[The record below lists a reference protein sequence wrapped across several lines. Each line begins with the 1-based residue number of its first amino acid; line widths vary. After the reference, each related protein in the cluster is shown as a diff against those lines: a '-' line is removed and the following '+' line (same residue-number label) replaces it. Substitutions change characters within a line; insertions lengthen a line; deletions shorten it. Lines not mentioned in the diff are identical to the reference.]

1 MDFSTRP
8 LIKTRFAPVSG
19 FRNKGSMRMPFKTA
33 AIAVALTA
41 VLALLAVEAPAQQ
54 GVCNDTPEPGGWIDC
69 REPADS
75 STDIDIDARNLTITT
90 TDDDTQAIGG
100 LHEGAGDIG
109 IIARDLIIN
118 TNGSVA
124 DGISASHAGEGEIE
138 VDLKDVII
146 TTKGSNADGVYG
158 FHEGAQGGVHIDV
171 QNTDITTSG
180 DEAEAILAIRDGAG
194 EIEILARKALFE
206 TEGEGAEGVHGLHR
220 GAGDVHIGVQNIKA
234 ITTGAGASGVRG
246 SHVGTGAIELDLKD
260 VTIMTQGGNADGVY
274 AIHVGEEGAVLIQ
287 MQGGEITT
295 MGQEAEAIRG
305 THEGADSIGID
316 VQGIDITTRGNQAEA
331 IIAIHSG
338 AADIEMNMHGVSIAT
353 EGQEAGGVHGLH
365 QRNSEGDVNIDA
377 RNTQVKTTGAGAY
390 GIRGSHG
397 GTGAIDIDLK
407 DVAITTEGRN
417 ADGVYGYHVGSEG
430 NVQIEIQGGGV
441 TTRGAG
447 AEGILASHSGM
458 GEIEILVHKALFE
471 TEGEGAEGILASHSG
486 MGEIEILVRDALIQ
500 TEGEGSE
507 GVHGLHRNAGGVHIN
522 AQGIRV
528 TTTGME
534 AAGIQG
540 SHTGT
545 GSIEIDARG
554 AEVATM
560 NERSH
565 GIAAYHGGSGSVR
578 IAVDGGRVHAAGMDA
593 SGVRVGN
600 ADSRGRVTLAAEVDE
615 EGYRKQSVTVNAPVT
630 GGPGRDAAGVFLA
643 GGGRVVIGPR
653 GSLGAESRIAIRAAG
668 DAPRLHV
675 DMNLDGRRVTQVIG
689 EDFIHNHEGETT
701 LLINGV
707 VLHDGE
713 AGATGLE
720 SPNGAWDVTLLET
733 PTVTGRIFSHN
744 DFTEDYAPRAAVYEA
759 LPGFLLRLNGR
770 GVAGK
775 RIASTGTPVWVS
787 LSNGEGSYEAERA
800 SVGAKYD
807 FNHFGAEAGVS
818 FSFGENLGGSISAR
832 YVNGSAEVESPAGN
846 GDIKAQGIGAALG
859 ASWSNTSGYYAAGRT
874 ALIDYDVDASS
885 TKRGELTKN
894 GGALGYSV
902 GIEAGMRV
910 ALGEKIKL
918 TPRAWMMGAGFL
930 NAEFTDAVNSR
941 VSLDDSRR
949 FKGGLGLIAE
959 TARTWEGGALSLHV
973 LLDVEQALGDG
984 GTTTVVSGEKLTS
997 ESAKTRVLLG
1007 LGGAYRQGPFS
1018 LGAELSAGGLG
1029 SDDDEYSGR
1038 VDFGMKF

>member
-19 FRNKGSMRMPFKTA
+19 FKNKGSMRIPFKTA

-41 VLALLAVEAPAQQ
+41 VLALLAGEAPAQQ
-54 GVCNDTPEPGGWIDC
+54 GVCKDTPEPGGWIDC

-75 STDIDIDARNLTITT
+75 TDAIDIDARNLTIN
-90 TDDDTQAIGG
+90 TDG
-100 LHEGAGDIG
+100 L
-109 IIARDLIIN
+109 IAH
-118 TNGSVA
+118 A
-124 DGISASHAGEGEIE
+124 ISASHAGEGDID
-138 VDLKDVII
+138 VDTRDVTIM
-146 TTKGSNADGVYG
+146 TEGRNADGVYG

-180 DEAEAILAIRDGAG
+180 DEAEAILIIHERAG
-194 EIEILARKALFE
+194 EIEILVRKALFE

-220 GAGDVHIGVQNIKA
+220 GAGDVHIGVQNTEV
-234 ITTGAGASGVRG
+234 ITMGAGASGVRG
-246 SHVGTGAIELDLKD
+246 SHGGTGAIEIDLKD
-260 VTIMTQGGNADGVY
+260 VTIMTQGRNADGVY
-274 AIHVGEEGAVLIQ
+274 GFHVGSEGDIRIDV
-287 MQGGEITT
+287 QGGDVTT
-295 MGQEAEAIRG
+295 KGDEAEAILAIRD
-305 THEGADSIGID
+305 GAGDLEILVRNG
-316 VQGIDITTRGNQAEA
+316 A
-331 IIAIHSG
+331 IK
-338 AADIEMNMHGVSIAT
+338 T
-353 EGQEAGGVHGLH
+353 EGQSAEGIHGLH
-365 QRNSEGDVNIDA
+365 RSGGNIEFDA
-377 RNTQVKTTGAGAY
+377 QNTNITTQGVEAS
-390 GIRGSHG
+390 GIRVSHG
-397 GTGAIDIDLK
+397 GTGAIRLDLR
-407 DVAITTEGRN
+407 DVTISTEGRN
-417 ADGVYGYHVGSEG
+417 ADGVYGFHVGSEG
-430 NVQIEIQGGGV
+430 DIRINAQGGDV
-441 TTRGAG
+441 TTKGDE
-447 AEGILASHSGM
+447 AEAILAIRDGA
-458 GEIEILVHKALFE
+458 GEIEILVRKALFE
-471 TEGEGAEGILASHSG
+471 TEGEGAEG
-486 MGEIEILVRDALIQ
+486 
-500 TEGEGSE
+500 
-507 GVHGLHRNAGGVHIN
+507 VHGLHRGAGDVHIGVQN
-522 AQGIRV
+522 TEVITMGVGASGIR
-528 TTTGME
+528 
-534 AAGIQG
+534 G
-540 SHTGT
+540 SHGGT
-545 GSIEIDARG
+545 GGIDIYARDTTISTTN
-554 AEVATM
+554 ANA
-560 NERSH
+560 H
-565 GIAAYHGGSGSVR
+565 GILGHHGGSGSVR
-578 IAVDGGRVHAAGMDA
+578 IAVDGGRVHAAGPDA
-593 SGVRVGN
+593 SGVRVGEV
-600 ADSRGRVTLAAEVDE
+600 DSRGRATLAAEVDE

-630 GGPGRDAAGVFLA
+630 GGSGRDAAGVFLA

-675 DMNLDGRRVTQVIG
+675 DMNLDGRRVAQVIG
-689 EDFIHNHEGETT
+689 ESFIHNHEGETT

-720 SPNGAWDVTLLET
+720 APNGAWDVTLLET

-744 DFTEDYAPRAAVYEA
+744 DFNAVYAPRAAVYEA

-770 GVAGK
+770 GPKGK
-775 RIASTGTPVWVS
+775 RIASTGAPVWVS
-787 LSNGEGSYEAERA
+787 LSNGKVSYEAERA

-941 VSLDDSRR
+941 ISLDDSRR

-973 LLDVEQALGDG
+973 SLDVEQALGDG

-1018 LGAELSAGGLG
+1018 LGAELSAGGPG

>member
-19 FRNKGSMRMPFKTA
+19 FKNKGSMRIPFKTA

-41 VLALLAVEAPAQQ
+41 VLALLAGEAPAQQ
-54 GVCNDTPEPGGWIDC
+54 GVCKDTPEPGGWIDC

-75 STDIDIDARNLTITT
+75 STDIDIDARNLTIN
-90 TDDDTQAIGG
+90 TDG
-100 LHEGAGDIG
+100 L
-109 IIARDLIIN
+109 IAH
-118 TNGSVA
+118 A
-124 DGISASHAGEGEIE
+124 ISASHAGEGDID
-138 VDLKDVII
+138 VDTRDVTIM
-146 TTKGSNADGVYG
+146 TEGRNADGVYG

-180 DEAEAILAIRDGAG
+180 DEGEAILAIRDGAG
-194 EIEILARKALFE
+194 EIEILVRKALFE

-220 GAGDVHIGVQNIKA
+220 GAGDVHIGVQNTEV
-234 ITTGAGASGVRG
+234 ITMGAGASGIRG
-246 SHVGTGAIELDLKD
+246 SHGGTGAIEIDLKD
-260 VTIMTQGGNADGVY
+260 VTIMTQGRNADGVY
-274 AIHVGEEGAVLIQ
+274 GFHVGEEGAVLIQ

-295 MGQEAEAIRG
+295 MGDEAEAILAIRDG
-305 THEGADSIGID
+305 AGDLEILVRNGAIETEGEGA
-316 VQGIDITTRGNQAEA
+316 E
-331 IIAIHSG
+331 
-338 AADIEMNMHGVSIAT
+338 
-353 EGQEAGGVHGLH
+353 GVHGLH
-365 QRNSEGDVNIDA
+365 RGAGDVHIGA
-377 RNTQVKTTGAGAY
+377 QNTEVITMGVGAS

-397 GTGAIDIDLK
+397 GTGGIDIYARD
-407 DVAITTEGRN
+407 TTISTTN
-417 ADGVYGYHVGSEG
+417 ANAH
-430 NVQIEIQGGGV
+430 
-441 TTRGAG
+441 
-447 AEGILASHSGM
+447 GILGH
-458 GEIEILVHKALFE
+458 
-471 TEGEGAEGILASHSG
+471 
-486 MGEIEILVRDALIQ
+486 
-500 TEGEGSE
+500 
-507 GVHGLHRNAGGVHIN
+507 
-522 AQGIRV
+522 
-528 TTTGME
+528 
-534 AAGIQG
+534 
-540 SHTGT
+540 
-545 GSIEIDARG
+545 
-554 AEVATM
+554 
-560 NERSH
+560 
-565 GIAAYHGGSGSVR
+565 HGGSGSVR
-578 IAVDGGRVHAAGMDA
+578 IAVDGGRVHAAGPDA
-593 SGVRVGN
+593 SGVRVGEV
-600 ADSRGRVTLAAEVDE
+600 DSRGRATLAAEVDE
-615 EGYRKQSVTVNAPVT
+615 DGYRKQSVTVNAPVT
-630 GGPGRDAAGVFLA
+630 GGSGRDAAGVFLA

-675 DMNLDGRRVTQVIG
+675 DMNLDGRRVAQVIG
-689 EDFIHNHEGETT
+689 ESFIHNHEGETA
-701 LLINGV
+701 LLINDV

-720 SPNGAWDVTLLET
+720 APNGAWDVTLLET

-775 RIASTGTPVWVS
+775 RIASRGAPVWVS
-787 LSNGEGSYEAERA
+787 LSNGKGSYEAERA

-818 FSFGENLGGSISAR
+818 FSFGENLGGSISTR

-941 VSLDDSRR
+941 ISLDDSRR

-973 LLDVEQALGDG
+973 SLDVEQALGDG

-1018 LGAELSAGGLG
+1018 LGAELSAGGPG

>member
-1 MDFSTRP
+1 MRNGT
-8 LIKTRFAPVSG
+8 IKTEGQSAEGIHGLHRSG
-19 FRNKGSMRMPFKTA
+19 GNIDLETQNTNITTQG
-33 AIAVALTA
+33 
-41 VLALLAVEAPAQQ
+41 VEAS
-54 GVCNDTPEPGGWIDC
+54 GIRGSHGGTGAIRLDL
-69 REPADS
+69 RDVTI
-75 STDIDIDARNLTITT
+75 ST
-90 TDDDTQAIGG
+90 
-100 LHEGAGDIG
+100 EG
-109 IIARDLIIN
+109 R
-118 TNGSVA
+118 
-124 DGISASHAGEGEIE
+124 
-138 VDLKDVII
+138 
-146 TTKGSNADGVYG
+146 NADGVYG
-158 FHEGAQGGVHIDV
+158 FHVGSEGDIRIDAQGGDV
-171 QNTDITTSG
+171 TTKG

-194 EIEILARKALFE
+194 EIEILVRKALFE

-220 GAGDVHIGVQNIKA
+220 GAGDVHIGVQNTEV
-234 ITTGAGASGVRG
+234 ITMGVGAS
-246 SHVGTGAIELDLKD
+246 
-260 VTIMTQGGNADGVY
+260 
-274 AIHVGEEGAVLIQ
+274 
-287 MQGGEITT
+287 
-295 MGQEAEAIRG
+295 
-305 THEGADSIGID
+305 
-316 VQGIDITTRGNQAEA
+316 
-331 IIAIHSG
+331 
-338 AADIEMNMHGVSIAT
+338 
-353 EGQEAGGVHGLH
+353 
-365 QRNSEGDVNIDA
+365 
-377 RNTQVKTTGAGAY
+377 

-397 GTGAIDIDLK
+397 GTGGIDIYARD
-407 DVAITTEGRN
+407 TTISTTN
-417 ADGVYGYHVGSEG
+417 ANAH
-430 NVQIEIQGGGV
+430 
-441 TTRGAG
+441 
-447 AEGILASHSGM
+447 GILGH
-458 GEIEILVHKALFE
+458 
-471 TEGEGAEGILASHSG
+471 
-486 MGEIEILVRDALIQ
+486 
-500 TEGEGSE
+500 
-507 GVHGLHRNAGGVHIN
+507 
-522 AQGIRV
+522 
-528 TTTGME
+528 
-534 AAGIQG
+534 
-540 SHTGT
+540 
-545 GSIEIDARG
+545 
-554 AEVATM
+554 
-560 NERSH
+560 
-565 GIAAYHGGSGSVR
+565 HGGSGSVR
-578 IAVDGGRVHAAGMDA
+578 IAVDGGRVHAAGPDA
-593 SGVRVGN
+593 SGVRVGEV
-600 ADSRGRVTLAAEVDE
+600 DSRGRATLAAEMGED
-615 EGYRKQSVTVNAPVT
+615 GYRKQSVTVNAPVT
-630 GGPGRDAAGVFLA
+630 GGSGRDAAGVFLA

-675 DMNLDGRRVTQVIG
+675 DMNLDGRRVAQVIG
-689 EDFIHNHEGETT
+689 ESFIHNHEGETT

-713 AGATGLE
+713 ADATGLE
-720 SPNGAWDVTLLET
+720 APNGAWDVTLLET

-775 RIASTGTPVWVS
+775 RIASTGAPVWVS
-787 LSNGEGSYEAERA
+787 LSNGKGSYEAERA

-832 YVNGSAEVESPAGN
+832 YVNGSAEVESPVGN

-930 NAEFTDAVNSR
+930 NAEFTDVVNSR
-941 VSLDDSRR
+941 ISLDDSRR

-973 LLDVEQALGDG
+973 SLDVEQALGDG

>member
-8 LIKTRFAPVSG
+8 LIKTRYAPVSG

-41 VLALLAVEAPAQQ
+41 ILALLAGEAPAQQ
-54 GVCNDTPEPGGWIDC
+54 GVCKDTPEPGGWIDC

-75 STDIDIDARNLTITT
+75 TDAIDIDARNLTIN
-90 TDDDTQAIGG
+90 TDGP
-100 LHEGAGDIG
+100 
-109 IIARDLIIN
+109 IAD
-118 TNGSVA
+118 A
-124 DGISASHAGEGEIE
+124 ISASHAGEGKIE

-146 TTKGSNADGVYG
+146 TTQGRNADGVYG

-180 DEAEAILAIRDGAG
+180 DEAEAILIIHEGAG
-194 EIEILARKALFE
+194 EIEILVRKALFE

-220 GAGDVHIGVQNIKA
+220 GAGDVHIGVQNTEV
-234 ITTGAGASGVRG
+234 ITMGAGASGVRG
-246 SHVGTGAIELDLKD
+246 SHGGRGAIEIDLKD
-260 VTIMTQGGNADGVY
+260 VTIMTQGRNADGVY
-274 AIHVGEEGAVLIQ
+274 GFHVGEEGAVLIQ

-316 VQGIDITTRGNQAEA
+316 VQGTDITTRGNQAEA

-377 RNTQVKTTGAGAY
+377 RNTQVKTTGEGAY

-397 GTGAIDIDLK
+397 GTGAIEIDLK
-407 DVAITTEGRN
+407 DVAITTEGEN
-417 ADGVYGYHVGSEG
+417 ADGVYGFHVGSEG
-430 NVQIEIQGGGV
+430 DIRINAQGGDV
-441 TTRGAG
+441 TTKGDE
-447 AEGILASHSGM
+447 AEAILAIRDGA
-458 GEIEILVHKALFE
+458 GEIEIV
-471 TEGEGAEGILASHSG
+471 
-486 MGEIEILVRDALIQ
+486 VRDALIQ

-507 GVHGLHRNAGGVHIN
+507 GVHGLHRNAGGVRIY
-522 AQGIRV
+522 ARGIRV
-528 TTTGME
+528 TTTGMN
-534 AAGIQG
+534 AASIQG

-578 IAVDGGRVHAAGMDA
+578 IAVDGGRVHAAGPDA
-593 SGVRVGN
+593 SGVRVGEV
-600 ADSRGRVTLAAEVDE
+600 DSRGRATLAAEVDE

-630 GGPGRDAAGVFLA
+630 GGSGRDAAGVFLA

-675 DMNLDGRRVTQVIG
+675 DMNLDGRRVAQVIG
-689 EDFIHNHEGETT
+689 ESFIHNHEGETT

-720 SPNGAWDVTLLET
+720 APNGAWDVTLLET

-744 DFTEDYAPRAAVYEA
+744 DFNAVYAPRAAVYEA

-775 RIASTGTPVWVS
+775 RIASTGAPVWVS
-787 LSNGEGSYEAERA
+787 LSNGKGSYEAERA

-832 YVNGSAEVESPAGN
+832 YVNGSAEVESPVGN

-874 ALIDYDVDASS
+874 ALIYYDVDASS

-930 NAEFTDAVNSR
+930 NAEFIDAVNSR
-941 VSLDDSRR
+941 ISLDDSRR

-973 LLDVEQALGDG
+973 SLDVEQALGDG

-1018 LGAELSAGGLG
+1018 LGAELSAGGPG

>member
-1 MDFSTRP
+1 
-8 LIKTRFAPVSG
+8 
-19 FRNKGSMRMPFKTA
+19 MPFKTA

-41 VLALLAVEAPAQQ
+41 VLALLAGEAPAQQ
-54 GVCNDTPEPGGWIDC
+54 GVCKDTPEPGGWIDC

-75 STDIDIDARNLTITT
+75 STDIDIDARDLTIN
-90 TDDDTQAIGG
+90 TDGP
-100 LHEGAGDIG
+100 
-109 IIARDLIIN
+109 IAD
-118 TNGSVA
+118 A
-124 DGISASHAGEGEIE
+124 ISASHAGEGEIE

-146 TTKGSNADGVYG
+146 TTQGRNADGVYG

-180 DEAEAILAIRDGAG
+180 DEGEAILIIHEGAD
-194 EIEILARKALFE
+194 EIEILVRKALFE

-220 GAGDVHIGVQNIKA
+220 GAGDVHIGVQNTEV
-234 ITTGAGASGVRG
+234 ITMGVGASGIRG
-246 SHVGTGAIELDLKD
+246 SHGGTGAIELDLKD
-260 VTIMTQGGNADGVY
+260 VTIMTQGRNADGVY
-274 AIHVGEEGAVLIQ
+274 GFHVGSEGD
-287 MQGGEITT
+287 
-295 MGQEAEAIRG
+295 IR
-305 THEGADSIGID
+305 ID
-316 VQGIDITTRGNQAEA
+316 VQGGTITTKDRDAEA
-331 IIAIHSG
+331 ILGIHEGAGDVEILVRNGAI
-338 AADIEMNMHGVSIAT
+338 ET
-353 EGQEAGGVHGLH
+353 EGQSAEGIHGLH
-365 QRNSEGDVNIDA
+365 RSGGNIDLETQ
-377 RNTQVKTTGAGAY
+377 NTNITTQGVEAS

-397 GTGAIDIDLK
+397 GTGAIRLDLR
-407 DVAITTEGRN
+407 DVTISTEGRN
-417 ADGVYGYHVGSEG
+417 ADGVYGFHVGSG
-430 NVQIEIQGGGV
+430 GDIRIDAQGGDV
-441 TTRGAG
+441 TTKGDE
-447 AEGILASHSGM
+447 AEAILAIRDGA
-458 GEIEILVHKALFE
+458 GEIEILVRKALFE
-471 TEGEGAEGILASHSG
+471 TEGEGAEG
-486 MGEIEILVRDALIQ
+486 
-500 TEGEGSE
+500 
-507 GVHGLHRNAGGVHIN
+507 VHGLHRGAGDVHIGVQN
-522 AQGIRV
+522 TEVITMGVGASGIR
-528 TTTGME
+528 
-534 AAGIQG
+534 G
-540 SHTGT
+540 SHGGT
-545 GSIEIDARG
+545 GGIDIYARDTTISTTN
-554 AEVATM
+554 ANA
-560 NERSH
+560 H
-565 GIAAYHGGSGSVR
+565 GILGHHGGSGSVR
-578 IAVDGGRVHAAGMDA
+578 IAVDGGRVHAAGPDA
-593 SGVRVGN
+593 SGVRVGEV
-600 ADSRGRVTLAAEVDE
+600 DSRGRATLAAEMGED
-615 EGYRKQSVTVNAPVT
+615 GYRKQSVTVNAPVT
-630 GGPGRDAAGVFLA
+630 GGSGRDAAGVFLA

-675 DMNLDGRRVTQVIG
+675 DMNLDGRRVAQVIG
-689 EDFIHNHEGETT
+689 ESFIHNHEGETT

-713 AGATGLE
+713 ADATGLE
-720 SPNGAWDVTLLET
+720 APNGAWDVTLLET

-775 RIASTGTPVWVS
+775 RIASTGAPVWVS
-787 LSNGEGSYEAERA
+787 LSNGKGSYEAERA

-930 NAEFTDAVNSR
+930 NAEFTDVVNSR
-941 VSLDDSRR
+941 ISLDDSRR

-973 LLDVEQALGDG
+973 SLDVEQALGDG

>member
-1 MDFSTRP
+1 
-8 LIKTRFAPVSG
+8 
-19 FRNKGSMRMPFKTA
+19 MPFKTA

-41 VLALLAVEAPAQQ
+41 VLALLAGEAPAQQ
-54 GVCNDTPEPGGWIDC
+54 GVCKDTPEPGGWIDC

-75 STDIDIDARNLTITT
+75 STDIDIDARDLTIN
-90 TDDDTQAIGG
+90 TDGP
-100 LHEGAGDIG
+100 
-109 IIARDLIIN
+109 IAD
-118 TNGSVA
+118 A
-124 DGISASHAGEGEIE
+124 ISASHAGEGEIE

-146 TTKGSNADGVYG
+146 TTQGRNADGVYG

-180 DEAEAILAIRDGAG
+180 DEGEAILIIHEGAD
-194 EIEILARKALFE
+194 EIEILVRKALFE

-220 GAGDVHIGVQNIKA
+220 GAGDVHIGVQNTEV
-234 ITTGAGASGVRG
+234 ITMGVGASGIRG
-246 SHVGTGAIELDLKD
+246 SHGGTGAIELDLKD
-260 VTIMTQGGNADGVY
+260 VTIMTQGRNADGVY
-274 AIHVGEEGAVLIQ
+274 GFHVGSEGD
-287 MQGGEITT
+287 
-295 MGQEAEAIRG
+295 IR
-305 THEGADSIGID
+305 ID
-316 VQGIDITTRGNQAEA
+316 VQGGTITTKDRDAEA
-331 IIAIHSG
+331 ILGIHEGAGDVEILVRNGAI
-338 AADIEMNMHGVSIAT
+338 ET
-353 EGQEAGGVHGLH
+353 EGQSAEGIHGLH
-365 QRNSEGDVNIDA
+365 RSGGNIDLETQ
-377 RNTQVKTTGAGAY
+377 NTNITTQGVEAS

-397 GTGAIDIDLK
+397 GTGAIRLDLR
-407 DVAITTEGRN
+407 DVTISTEGRN
-417 ADGVYGYHVGSEG
+417 ADGVYGFHVGSEG
-430 NVQIEIQGGGV
+430 DIRINAQGGDV
-441 TTRGAG
+441 TTKGDE
-447 AEGILASHSGM
+447 AEAILAIRDGA
-458 GEIEILVHKALFE
+458 GEIEILVRKALFE
-471 TEGEGAEGILASHSG
+471 TEGEGAEG
-486 MGEIEILVRDALIQ
+486 
-500 TEGEGSE
+500 
-507 GVHGLHRNAGGVHIN
+507 VHGLHRGAGDVHIGVQN
-522 AQGIRV
+522 TEVITMGVGASGIR
-528 TTTGME
+528 
-534 AAGIQG
+534 G
-540 SHTGT
+540 SHGGT
-545 GSIEIDARG
+545 GGIDIYARDTTISTTN
-554 AEVATM
+554 ANA
-560 NERSH
+560 H
-565 GIAAYHGGSGSVR
+565 GILGHHGGSGSVR
-578 IAVDGGRVHAAGMDA
+578 IAVDGGRVHAAGPDA
-593 SGVRVGN
+593 SGVRVGEV
-600 ADSRGRVTLAAEVDE
+600 DSRGRATLAAEMGED
-615 EGYRKQSVTVNAPVT
+615 GYRKQSVTVNAPVT
-630 GGPGRDAAGVFLA
+630 GGSGRDAAGVFLA

-675 DMNLDGRRVTQVIG
+675 DMNLDGRRVAQVIG
-689 EDFIHNHEGETT
+689 ESFIHNHEGETT

-713 AGATGLE
+713 ADATGLE
-720 SPNGAWDVTLLET
+720 APNGAWDVTLLET

-775 RIASTGTPVWVS
+775 RIASTGAPVWVS
-787 LSNGEGSYEAERA
+787 LSNGKGSYEAERA

-832 YVNGSAEVESPAGN
+832 YVNGSAEVESPVGN

-930 NAEFTDAVNSR
+930 NAEFTDVVNSR
-941 VSLDDSRR
+941 ISLDDSRR

-973 LLDVEQALGDG
+973 SLDVEQALGDG

>member
-41 VLALLAVEAPAQQ
+41 VLALLAGEAPAQQ
-54 GVCNDTPEPGGWIDC
+54 GVCKDTPEPGGWIDC

-75 STDIDIDARNLTITT
+75 STDIDIDARDLTIN
-90 TDDDTQAIGG
+90 TDGP
-100 LHEGAGDIG
+100 
-109 IIARDLIIN
+109 IAD
-118 TNGSVA
+118 A
-124 DGISASHAGEGEIE
+124 ISASHAGEGEIE

-146 TTKGSNADGVYG
+146 TTQGRNADGVYG

-180 DEAEAILAIRDGAG
+180 DEGEAILIIHEGAD
-194 EIEILARKALFE
+194 EIEILVRKALFE

-220 GAGDVHIGVQNIKA
+220 GAGDVHIGVQNTEV
-234 ITTGAGASGVRG
+234 ITMGVGASGIRG
-246 SHVGTGAIELDLKD
+246 SHGGTGAIELDLKD
-260 VTIMTQGGNADGVY
+260 VTIMTQGRNADGVY
-274 AIHVGEEGAVLIQ
+274 GFHVGSEGD
-287 MQGGEITT
+287 
-295 MGQEAEAIRG
+295 IR
-305 THEGADSIGID
+305 ID
-316 VQGIDITTRGNQAEA
+316 VQGGTITTKDRDAEA
-331 IIAIHSG
+331 ILGIHEGAGDVEILVRNGAI
-338 AADIEMNMHGVSIAT
+338 ET
-353 EGQEAGGVHGLH
+353 EGQSAEGIHGLH
-365 QRNSEGDVNIDA
+365 RSGGNIDLETQ
-377 RNTQVKTTGAGAY
+377 NTNITTQGVEAS

-397 GTGAIDIDLK
+397 GTGAIRLDLR
-407 DVAITTEGRN
+407 DVTISTEGRN
-417 ADGVYGYHVGSEG
+417 ADGVYGFHVGSEG
-430 NVQIEIQGGGV
+430 DIRIDAQGGDV
-441 TTRGAG
+441 TTKGDE
-447 AEGILASHSGM
+447 AEAILAIRDGA
-458 GEIEILVHKALFE
+458 GEIEILVRKALFE
-471 TEGEGAEGILASHSG
+471 TEGEGAEG
-486 MGEIEILVRDALIQ
+486 
-500 TEGEGSE
+500 
-507 GVHGLHRNAGGVHIN
+507 VHGLHRGTGDVHIGVQN
-522 AQGIRV
+522 TEVITMGVGASGIR
-528 TTTGME
+528 
-534 AAGIQG
+534 G
-540 SHTGT
+540 SHGGT
-545 GSIEIDARG
+545 GGIDIYARDTTISTTN
-554 AEVATM
+554 ANA
-560 NERSH
+560 H
-565 GIAAYHGGSGSVR
+565 GILGHHGGSGSVR
-578 IAVDGGRVHAAGMDA
+578 IAVDGGRVHAAGPDA
-593 SGVRVGN
+593 SGVRVGEV
-600 ADSRGRVTLAAEVDE
+600 DSRGRATLAAEMGED
-615 EGYRKQSVTVNAPVT
+615 GYRKQSVTVNAPVT
-630 GGPGRDAAGVFLA
+630 GGSGRDAAGVFLA

-675 DMNLDGRRVTQVIG
+675 DMNLDGRRVAQVIG
-689 EDFIHNHEGETT
+689 ESFIHNHEGETT

-713 AGATGLE
+713 ADATGLE
-720 SPNGAWDVTLLET
+720 APNGAWDVTLLET

-775 RIASTGTPVWVS
+775 RIASTGAPVWVS
-787 LSNGEGSYEAERA
+787 LSNGKGSYEAERA

-832 YVNGSAEVESPAGN
+832 YVNGSAEVESPVGN

-918 TPRAWMMGAGFL
+918 TPRAWARGSGFL

-941 VSLDDSRR
+941 ISLDDSRR

-973 LLDVEQALGDG
+973 SLDVEQALGDG

>member
-19 FRNKGSMRMPFKTA
+19 FRNKGSMGMPFKTA
-33 AIAVALTA
+33 AISVALTA
-41 VLALLAVEAPAQQ
+41 VLALLAGEAPAQQ
-54 GVCNDTPEPGGWIDC
+54 GVCKDTPEPGGWIDC

-75 STDIDIDARNLTITT
+75 SADIDIDARNLTITT
-90 TDDDTQAIGG
+90 TDDDAQAIGG
-100 LHEGAGDIG
+100 LHEGVGDID

-146 TTKGSNADGVYG
+146 TTQGRNADGVYG

-171 QNTDITTSG
+171 QNTDITTSR

-194 EIEILARKALFE
+194 EIEILVRKALFE

-220 GAGDVHIGVQNIKA
+220 GAGDVHIGVQNTEV
-234 ITTGAGASGVRG
+234 ITTGAGASGIRG
-246 SHVGTGAIELDLKD
+246 SHGGTGAIEIDLKD

-397 GTGAIDIDLK
+397 GTGAIEIDLK
-407 DVAITTEGRN
+407 DVAIATEGRN
-417 ADGVYGYHVGSEG
+417 ADGVYGFHVGSEG
-430 NVQIEIQGGGV
+430 DIRIDAQGGDV
-441 TTRGAG
+441 TTKGDE
-447 AEGILASHSGM
+447 AEAILAIRDGA
-458 GEIEILVHKALFE
+458 GEIEILVRNALIR
-471 TEGEGAEGILASHSG
+471 TEGEGAEG
-486 MGEIEILVRDALIQ
+486 
-500 TEGEGSE
+500 
-507 GVHGLHRNAGGVHIN
+507 VHGLHRDNGEVRIN
-522 AQGIRV
+522 ARGVEIS
-528 TTTGME
+528 TTG
-534 AAGIQG
+534 AAASGVRG
-540 SHTGT
+540 SHG
-545 GSIEIDARG
+545 GMGGIDIYVRDTTISTTNAN
-554 AEVATM
+554 A
-560 NERSH
+560 H
-565 GIAAYHGGSGSVR
+565 GILGLHGGSGSVR
-578 IAVDGGRVHAAGMDA
+578 IAVDGGSVHAAGMDA

-600 ADSRGRVTLAAEVDE
+600 VDSRGRVTLAAEMGED
-615 EGYRKQSVTVNAPVT
+615 GYRKQSVTVNAPVT
-630 GGPGRDAAGVFLA
+630 GGSGRDAAGVFLA

-720 SPNGAWDVTLLET
+720 APNGAWDVTLLET

-775 RIASTGTPVWVS
+775 RIASTGAPVWVS
-787 LSNGEGSYEAERA
+787 LSNGKGSYEAERA

-859 ASWSNTSGYYAAGRT
+859 ASWSNTSGYYVAGRT

-941 VSLDDSRR
+941 ISLDDSRR

-959 TARTWEGGALSLHV
+959 TARTWEGGALSCTSRWMWSRRSATAVRPPLFRARNSHPNRPKPV
-973 LLDVEQALGDG
+973 FSWAWAAPIARALSPWAPSSRRAAWAR
-984 GTTTVVSGEKLTS
+984 TMMNTP
-997 ESAKTRVLLG
+997 
-1007 LGGAYRQGPFS
+1007 GAS
-1018 LGAELSAGGLG
+1018 I
-1029 SDDDEYSGR
+1029 
-1038 VDFGMKF
+1038 

>member
-1 MDFSTRP
+1 
-8 LIKTRFAPVSG
+8 
-19 FRNKGSMRMPFKTA
+19 MPFKTA

-41 VLALLAVEAPAQQ
+41 VLALLAGEAPAQQ
-54 GVCNDTPEPGGWIDC
+54 GVCKDTPEPGGWIDC

-75 STDIDIDARNLTITT
+75 STDIDIDARDLTIN
-90 TDDDTQAIGG
+90 TDGP
-100 LHEGAGDIG
+100 
-109 IIARDLIIN
+109 IAD
-118 TNGSVA
+118 A
-124 DGISASHAGEGEIE
+124 ISASHAGEGEIE

-146 TTKGSNADGVYG
+146 TTQGRNADGVYG

-180 DEAEAILAIRDGAG
+180 DEGEAILIIHEGAG

-220 GAGDVHIGVQNIKA
+220 GAGDVHIGVQNTEV
-234 ITTGAGASGVRG
+234 ITMGVGASGIRG
-246 SHVGTGAIELDLKD
+246 SHGGTGAIELDLKD
-260 VTIMTQGGNADGVY
+260 VTIMTQGRNADGVY
-274 AIHVGEEGAVLIQ
+274 GFHVGSEGD
-287 MQGGEITT
+287 
-295 MGQEAEAIRG
+295 IR
-305 THEGADSIGID
+305 ID
-316 VQGIDITTRGNQAEA
+316 VQGGTITTKDRDAEA
-331 IIAIHSG
+331 ILGIHEGAGDVEILVRNGAI
-338 AADIEMNMHGVSIAT
+338 ET
-353 EGQEAGGVHGLH
+353 EGQSAEGIHGLH
-365 QRNSEGDVNIDA
+365 RSGGNIDLETQ
-377 RNTQVKTTGAGAY
+377 NTNITTQGVEAS

-397 GTGAIDIDLK
+397 GTGAIRLDLR
-407 DVAITTEGRN
+407 DVTISTEGRN
-417 ADGVYGYHVGSEG
+417 ADGVYGFHVGSG
-430 NVQIEIQGGGV
+430 GDIRIDAQGGDV
-441 TTRGAG
+441 TTKGDE
-447 AEGILASHSGM
+447 AEAILAIRDGA
-458 GEIEILVHKALFE
+458 GEIEILVRKALFE
-471 TEGEGAEGILASHSG
+471 TEGEGAEG
-486 MGEIEILVRDALIQ
+486 
-500 TEGEGSE
+500 
-507 GVHGLHRNAGGVHIN
+507 VHGLHRGTGDVHIGVQN
-522 AQGIRV
+522 TEVITMGVGASGIR
-528 TTTGME
+528 
-534 AAGIQG
+534 G
-540 SHTGT
+540 SHGGT
-545 GSIEIDARG
+545 GGIDIYARDTTISTTN
-554 AEVATM
+554 ANA
-560 NERSH
+560 H
-565 GIAAYHGGSGSVR
+565 GILGHHGGSGSVR
-578 IAVDGGRVHAAGMDA
+578 IAVDGGRVHAAGPDA
-593 SGVRVGN
+593 SGVRVGEV
-600 ADSRGRVTLAAEVDE
+600 DSRGRATLAAEMGED
-615 EGYRKQSVTVNAPVT
+615 GYRKQSVTVNAPVT
-630 GGPGRDAAGVFLA
+630 GGSGRDAAGVFLA

-675 DMNLDGRRVTQVIG
+675 DMNLDGRRVAQVIG
-689 EDFIHNHEGETT
+689 ESFIHNHEGETT

-713 AGATGLE
+713 ADATGLE
-720 SPNGAWDVTLLET
+720 APNGAWDVTLLET

-775 RIASTGTPVWVS
+775 RIASTGAPVWVS
-787 LSNGEGSYEAERA
+787 LSNGKGSYEAERA

-832 YVNGSAEVESPAGN
+832 YVNGSAEVESPVGN

-930 NAEFTDAVNSR
+930 NAEFTDVVNSR
-941 VSLDDSRR
+941 ISLDDSRR

-973 LLDVEQALGDG
+973 SLDVEQALGDG

>member
-1 MDFSTRP
+1 
-8 LIKTRFAPVSG
+8 
-19 FRNKGSMRMPFKTA
+19 MPFKTA

-41 VLALLAVEAPAQQ
+41 VLALLAGEAPAQQ
-54 GVCNDTPEPGGWIDC
+54 GVCKDTPEPGGWIDC

-75 STDIDIDARNLTITT
+75 STDIDIDARDLTIN
-90 TDDDTQAIGG
+90 TDGP
-100 LHEGAGDIG
+100 
-109 IIARDLIIN
+109 IAD
-118 TNGSVA
+118 A
-124 DGISASHAGEGEIE
+124 ISASHAGEGEIE

-146 TTKGSNADGVYG
+146 TTQGRNADGVYG

-180 DEAEAILAIRDGAG
+180 DEGEAILIIHEGAD
-194 EIEILARKALFE
+194 EIEILVRKALFE

-220 GAGDVHIGVQNIKA
+220 GAGDVHIGVQNTEV
-234 ITTGAGASGVRG
+234 ITMGVGASGIRG
-246 SHVGTGAIELDLKD
+246 SHGGTGAIELDLKD
-260 VTIMTQGGNADGVY
+260 VTIMTQG
-274 AIHVGEEGAVLIQ
+274 
-287 MQGGEITT
+287 
-295 MGQEAEAIRG
+295 
-305 THEGADSIGID
+305 
-316 VQGIDITTRGNQAEA
+316 
-331 IIAIHSG
+331 
-338 AADIEMNMHGVSIAT
+338 
-353 EGQEAGGVHGLH
+353 
-365 QRNSEGDVNIDA
+365 
-377 RNTQVKTTGAGAY
+377 
-390 GIRGSHG
+390 
-397 GTGAIDIDLK
+397 
-407 DVAITTEGRN
+407 RN
-417 ADGVYGYHVGSEG
+417 ADGVYGFHVGSEG
-430 NVQIEIQGGGV
+430 DIRIDVQGGDV
-441 TTRGAG
+441 TTKGDE
-447 AEGILASHSGM
+447 AEAILAIRDGA
-458 GEIEILVHKALFE
+458 GEIEILVRKALFE
-471 TEGEGAEGILASHSG
+471 TEGEGAEG
-486 MGEIEILVRDALIQ
+486 
-500 TEGEGSE
+500 
-507 GVHGLHRNAGGVHIN
+507 VHGLHRGAGDVHIGVQN
-522 AQGIRV
+522 TEVITMGVGASGIR
-528 TTTGME
+528 
-534 AAGIQG
+534 G
-540 SHTGT
+540 SHGGT
-545 GSIEIDARG
+545 GGIDIYARDTTISTTN
-554 AEVATM
+554 ANA
-560 NERSH
+560 H
-565 GIAAYHGGSGSVR
+565 GILGHHGGSGSVR
-578 IAVDGGRVHAAGMDA
+578 IAVDGGRVHAAGPDA
-593 SGVRVGN
+593 SGVRVGEV
-600 ADSRGRVTLAAEVDE
+600 DSRGRATLAAEMGED
-615 EGYRKQSVTVNAPVT
+615 GYRKQSVTVNAPVT
-630 GGPGRDAAGVFLA
+630 GGSGRDAAGVFLA

-675 DMNLDGRRVTQVIG
+675 DMNLDGRRVAQVIG
-689 EDFIHNHEGETT
+689 ESFIHNHEGETT

-713 AGATGLE
+713 ADATGLE
-720 SPNGAWDVTLLET
+720 APNGAWDVTLLET

-775 RIASTGTPVWVS
+775 RIASTGAPVWVS
-787 LSNGEGSYEAERA
+787 LSNGKGSYEAERA

-930 NAEFTDAVNSR
+930 NAEFTDVVNSR
-941 VSLDDSRR
+941 ISLDDSRR

-973 LLDVEQALGDG
+973 SLDVEQALGDG

>member
-1 MDFSTRP
+1 
-8 LIKTRFAPVSG
+8 
-19 FRNKGSMRMPFKTA
+19 MPFKTA

-41 VLALLAVEAPAQQ
+41 VLALLAGEAPAQQ
-54 GVCNDTPEPGGWIDC
+54 GVCKDTPEPGGWIDC

-75 STDIDIDARNLTITT
+75 STDIDIDARDLTIN
-90 TDDDTQAIGG
+90 TDGP
-100 LHEGAGDIG
+100 
-109 IIARDLIIN
+109 IAD
-118 TNGSVA
+118 A
-124 DGISASHAGEGEIE
+124 ISASHAGEGEIE

-146 TTKGSNADGVYG
+146 TTQGRNADGVYG

-180 DEAEAILAIRDGAG
+180 DEGEAILIIHEGAG
-194 EIEILARKALFE
+194 EIEILVRKALFE

-220 GAGDVHIGVQNIKA
+220 GAGDVHIGVQNTEV
-234 ITTGAGASGVRG
+234 ITMGVGASGIRG
-246 SHVGTGAIELDLKD
+246 SHGGTGAIELDLKD
-260 VTIMTQGGNADGVY
+260 VTIMTQGRNADGVY
-274 AIHVGEEGAVLIQ
+274 GFHVGSEGD
-287 MQGGEITT
+287 
-295 MGQEAEAIRG
+295 IR
-305 THEGADSIGID
+305 ID
-316 VQGIDITTRGNQAEA
+316 VQGGTITTKDRDAEA
-331 IIAIHSG
+331 ILGIHEGAGDVEILVRNGAI
-338 AADIEMNMHGVSIAT
+338 ET
-353 EGQEAGGVHGLH
+353 EGQSAEGIHGLH
-365 QRNSEGDVNIDA
+365 RSGGNIDLETQ
-377 RNTQVKTTGAGAY
+377 NTNITTQGVEAS

-397 GTGAIDIDLK
+397 GTGAIRLDLR
-407 DVAITTEGRN
+407 DVTISTEGRN
-417 ADGVYGYHVGSEG
+417 ADGVYGFHVGSG
-430 NVQIEIQGGGV
+430 GDIRIDAQGGDV
-441 TTRGAG
+441 TTKGDE
-447 AEGILASHSGM
+447 AEAILAIRDGA
-458 GEIEILVHKALFE
+458 GEIEILVRKALFE
-471 TEGEGAEGILASHSG
+471 TEGEGAEG
-486 MGEIEILVRDALIQ
+486 
-500 TEGEGSE
+500 
-507 GVHGLHRNAGGVHIN
+507 VHGLHRGTGDVHIGVQN
-522 AQGIRV
+522 TEVITMGVGASGIR
-528 TTTGME
+528 
-534 AAGIQG
+534 G
-540 SHTGT
+540 SHGGT
-545 GSIEIDARG
+545 GGIDIYARDTTISTTN
-554 AEVATM
+554 ANA
-560 NERSH
+560 H
-565 GIAAYHGGSGSVR
+565 GILGHHGGSGSVR
-578 IAVDGGRVHAAGMDA
+578 IAVDGGRVHAAGPDA
-593 SGVRVGN
+593 SGVRVGEV
-600 ADSRGRVTLAAEVDE
+600 DSRGRATLAAEMGED
-615 EGYRKQSVTVNAPVT
+615 GYRKQSVTVNAPVT
-630 GGPGRDAAGVFLA
+630 GGSGRDAAGVFLA

-675 DMNLDGRRVTQVIG
+675 DMNLDGRRVAQVIG
-689 EDFIHNHEGETT
+689 ESFIHNHEGETT

-720 SPNGAWDVTLLET
+720 APNGAWDVTLLET

-775 RIASTGTPVWVS
+775 RIASTGAPVWVS
-787 LSNGEGSYEAERA
+787 LSNGKGSYEAERA

-832 YVNGSAEVESPAGN
+832 YVNGSAEVESPVGN

-930 NAEFTDAVNSR
+930 NAEFTDVVNSR
-941 VSLDDSRR
+941 ISLDDSRR

-973 LLDVEQALGDG
+973 SLDVEQALGDG